1 MEQLHPCDARE
12 NRVAFR
18 SIMRSLSIDF
28 RAQKV
33 GVKWHR
39 ALSVCLA
46 FGAAG
51 IATGVNAYV
60 ITITSGARA
69 IYLQV
74 GAGGYSGFYNS
85 GGTPGNNSTINV
97 VSVTVPVASVGSG
110 SAQAMTSNSTVAQS
124 PIDGYTFCN
133 PPSQVYIGAWSR
145 PGSGSGVATL
155 TVTSPANLTSGS
167 DTIPFS
173 QISWVMSGNGDAV
186 FQFPNGT
193 FTGGTQTLATFPANA
208 WKEQCMTFSYANSV
222 VPAAG
227 TYTGRATYTL
237 SLP

>member
-1 MEQLHPCDARE
+1 MVFLS
-12 NRVAFR
+12 V
-18 SIMRSLSIDF
+18 MRKRSIDF
-28 RAQKV
+28 HAQKI

-39 ALSVCLA
+39 AMVACLA
-46 FGAAG
+46 FGTTG
-51 IATGVNAYV
+51 IATTANAYV
-60 ITITSGARA
+60 ITITSGTRA
-69 IYLQV
+69 LYLQV
-74 GAGGYSGFYNS
+74 GAGGYSGFYSS

-97 VSVTVPVASVGSG
+97 VSVTVPVAIVGSG
-110 SAQAMTSNSTVAQS
+110 SPQAMTSNSSVAQS

-145 PGSGSGVATL
+145 PGSGSGIATL
-155 TVTSPANLTSGS
+155 TVTSPSNLTSCS

-193 FTGGTQTLATFPANA
+193 FTGGTQTLATFPANT

-222 VPAAG
+222 IPAAG